1 VGTDFNEGI
10 KGIGPKTAL
19 RLVREHGSLEEMPG
33 EVRTKL
39 PSSYDE
45 IRRIYLEPDVTDEY
59 EVEAG
64 PLRGEELVSF
74 LCDERAFSRDRVEA
88 VVDRLQKS
96 SMQRSL
102 EDWIGGD
109 S

>member
-10 KGIGPKTAL
+10 KEIGPKTAL

-33 EVRTKL
+33 EVREKL

-45 IRRIYLEPDVTDEY
+45 IRRIYLEPDVTEEY
-59 EVEAG
+59 RIEAG

-88 VVDRLQKS
+88 VVDRMRKS
-96 SMQRSL
+96 NRQRSL

-109 S
+109 A